1 MSDVGRVTTP
11 VHCRLYIYAY
21 TRREKER
28 WYYALQA
35 AAVYMHVP
43 TRHSLEAADK
53 QYRKYMAE
61 LVVCIPTDNERK
73 MA

>member
-1 MSDVGRVTTP
+1 VGRVTTP
-11 VHCRLYIYAY
+11 RAHCRLYIYAY

-35 AAVYMHVP
+35 AAVYMHIP

-61 LVVCIPTDNERK
+61 LVVRTFPLASARK